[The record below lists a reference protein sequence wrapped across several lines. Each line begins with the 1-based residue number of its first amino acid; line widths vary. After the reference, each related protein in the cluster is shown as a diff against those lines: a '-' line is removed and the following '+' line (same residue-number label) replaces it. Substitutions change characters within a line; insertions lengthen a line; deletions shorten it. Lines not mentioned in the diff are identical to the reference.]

1 MGTRLKEPAYNTHFN
16 VWIVEE
22 VYPDKKAIEHRFD
35 THVEA
40 QEFYDTW
47 R

>member
-1 MGTRLKEPAYNTHFN
+1 MSNKVSEPKYNH
-16 VWIVEE
+16 VARAWVVEE
-22 VYPDKKAIEHRFD
+22 TDTGTEHRFD

>member
-1 MGTRLKEPAYNTHFN
+1 MGERLKEPKYNQNFN

-22 VYPDKKAIEHRFD
+22 HIHEKITEHRFD